1 VLKSSFEL
9 QQIGNDQQQRSKAEL
24 EDFISEIQLEKMQLE
39 ERLSA
44 SLKESSITTKW
55 LEEVRQD
62 IAVLSSNID
71 SHVWANKI
79 LDKKIVKL
87 FLNDKWWVLRLF
99 IK

>member
-1 VLKSSFEL
+1 VLKSRFEL
-9 QQIGNDQQQRSKAEL
+9 QQIGNDQLQRSKAEL

-87 FLNDKWWVLRLF
+87 VLNDKWRVLRLF

>member
-1 VLKSSFEL
+1 VLKSRFEL
-9 QQIGNDQQQRSKAEL
+9 QQIGNDQLQRSKAEL

-79 LDKKIVKL
+79 LDKK
-87 FLNDKWWVLRLF
+87 NS
-99 IK
+99 

>member
-1 VLKSSFEL
+1 VLKSRFEL
-9 QQIGNDQQQRSKAEL
+9 QQIGNDQLQRSKAEL

>member
-1 VLKSSFEL
+1 VLKSRFEL
-9 QQIGNDQQQRSKAEL
+9 QQIGNDQLQRSKAEL

-87 FLNDKWWVLRLF
+87 FLNDKWRVLCLF